1 MANDIIRV
9 RRDTNANWMGAD
21 PKLALGEISY
31 DTSNKQIRIG
41 DGILNWKDL
50 TPIGAS
56 VVAAPIDAKY
66 IVQTATAGL
75 SHEQSLGELTTG
87 LLKNT
92 VTSGTGVLTTAVGS
106 DLPSHTHT
114 LSNLTQSGASPNMVP
129 AWDGSAWVPVTP
141 IAGVTTTNNND
152 NVTFYPVFS
161 TAAQANA
168 PFYVDT
174 TTATNLFSYVP
185 SSGQLTVGSLQSSGI
200 VAGDSFNG
208 VKLSNSN
215 INNPATIVM
224 TPSRTLT
231 CQSNLNF
238 SHSGSV
244 SNTVA
249 VNFGSVSGLIVAYA
263 GNNSGI
269 TQLSGLTTPITVAQG
284 GTGFNTLAGAGIA
297 TLASPTFTGT
307 LGCADLTSSGNVI
320 IGGNLTV
327 NGTTVTVN
335 STVTTID
342 DPILTLGG
350 DTAPVDD
357 DGKDRGIEFRWH
369 NGSLAKRGFFGFDD
383 STGYMTFIPDATNSS
398 EVFDGARGDIQAT
411 NFRGSLIGNADTA
424 SNVPFTGL
432 TGTAT
437 IWNQDTTGNAAT
449 ASNVPFTGLTGT
461 VTTWNQDTT
470 GNAATASNVPFTGLT
485 GTATIWNQNTTG
497 NAATASSVPFTGLTG
512 TVTTWNQ
519 DTTGNAATASSVPF
533 TGLTGTATIWN
544 QNTTGNAATASTAGT
559 VTTAAQPAITSV
571 GQLSA
576 LTVTAPIVGS
586 VTGNA
591 ATVSTNAN
599 LTGPI
604 TSSGNATS
612 ITDGAITGIKIAD
625 ATIPVGKIL
634 TTSGTA
640 ASSTFLRG
648 DGIWSKV
655 AIPQLAATGTPSS
668 LNYLRGDNQ
677 WATLG
682 ALADISTVTDSQIS
696 DNTISG
702 SKITSSTIPTSKL
715 NATAVPGTL
724 ATSFLRGDNTWSS
737 GPVGPTGATGATGAT
752 GPTGAASTVAG
763 PTGPTGATGLTGPT
777 GPTGPTGATGA
788 TGAQGIQGNQGAT
801 GAAGATGATG
811 AAGSTAVIDG
821 GSPSSTYIDAG
832 AGVDNIKGWFLS

>member
-497 NAATASSVPFTGLTG
+497 NAATAS
-512 TVTTWNQ
+512 
-519 DTTGNAATASSVPF
+519 
-533 TGLTGTATIWN
+533 
-544 QNTTGNAATASTAGT
+544 TAGT

-811 AAGSTAVIDG
+811 ATGAAGSTAVIDG

-832 AGVDNIKGWFLS
+832 AGAGVDNKKEWFLS